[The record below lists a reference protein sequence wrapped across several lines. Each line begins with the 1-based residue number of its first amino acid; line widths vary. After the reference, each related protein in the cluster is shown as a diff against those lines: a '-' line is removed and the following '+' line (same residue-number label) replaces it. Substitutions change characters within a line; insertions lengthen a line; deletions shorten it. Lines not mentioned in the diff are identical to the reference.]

1 MPPESRKNK
10 NWFIPWLTEHKA
22 LNVLLVILYS
32 LFLIFL
38 HDPVVKHVVALKN
51 EIGLPIF
58 NRYTAIVSAVI
69 LVFLLVLVMR
79 GLVKIPAFRTLKIAL
94 TGLWLAFLLIHWF
107 MMLEMKIEIIH
118 AFEYA
123 LLAMLIY
130 PLFNRFAP
138 ALVFSLPVMITDEL
152 YQYLYLYPN
161 YVEYFEIND
170 IVLDMLGA
178 GLGLILIWI
187 LGTSPQTF
195 KKSQIKKP
203 EIISLVLFN
212 LLVILGFISGLFAR
226 IPAEAGEN
234 TLFIFNRLK
243 SPFQFWQEH
252 PFNEVTYHVIQV
264 FEGMVII
271 NILIILFIALDGIT
285 SKTSS
290 IN

>member
-1 MPPESRKNK
+1 MPPENRKNK
-10 NWFIPWLTEHKA
+10 HGILSCLAEHKA

-32 LFLIFL
+32 MFLIFL
-38 HDPVVKHVVALKN
+38 HDPFVKHVVALKN

-69 LVFLLVLVMR
+69 LVFLLVLVIR
-79 GLVKIPAFRTLKIAL
+79 GLVKIPASRPLKIVL
-94 TGLWLAFLLIHWF
+94 TCVWLSFLLLHWF

-123 LLAMLIY
+123 LLAVFIY

-152 YQYLYLYPN
+152 YQYLHLYPN

-170 IVLDMLGA
+170 IVLDLLGA

-187 LGTSPQTF
+187 LGTSPQAF
-195 KKSQIKKP
+195 KKQAFKKP
-203 EIISLVLFN
+203 EIISLILFN

-271 NILIILFIALDGIT
+271 NILIILFITLDGIT

-290 IN
+290 IT

>member
-10 NWFIPWLTEHKA
+10 NGFISRLAGHKA
-22 LNVLLVILYS
+22 FNGLLVFLYS
-32 LFLIFL
+32 CFLIFL
-38 HDPVVKHVVALKN
+38 HDPAVKHVVAFKN
-51 EIGLPIF
+51 EIGLQVF
-58 NRYTAIVSAVI
+58 NRYTAIVSGVI
-69 LVFLLVLVMR
+69 LVMLLGLLLR

-94 TGLWLAFLLIHWF
+94 TGLWLAFLLVHWF

-152 YQYLYLYPN
+152 YQYLHLYPN

-187 LGTSPQTF
+187 LGTSPQAF
-195 KKSQIKKP
+195 KKQAFKKP

-234 TLFIFNRLK
+234 TIFIFNRLK

-264 FEGMVII
+264 FEGLVII
-271 NILIILFIALDGIT
+271 NILILLFIALDGIT
-285 SKTSS
+285 AKTSS
-290 IN
+290 TG

>member
-290 IN
+290 IT